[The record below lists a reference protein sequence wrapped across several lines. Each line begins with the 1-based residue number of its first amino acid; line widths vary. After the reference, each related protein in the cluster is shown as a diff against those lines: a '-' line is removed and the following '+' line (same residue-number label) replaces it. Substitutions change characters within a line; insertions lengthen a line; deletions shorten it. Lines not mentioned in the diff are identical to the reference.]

1 MCTGCRKHKFLCRT
15 KQYTGASSGIGL
27 EYAHQFAEKG
37 HNIVVV
43 SERKADILVN
53 NAGMLIF
60 SKLEHTVEER
70 IDKIIALH
78 CTAPTKL
85 CRLFADDMAR
95 RGRGHI
101 LNMSSVTA

>member
-1 MCTGCRKHKFLCRT
+1 M

-43 SERKADILVN
+43 CERKADILVN

-85 CRLFADDMAR
+85 CRLFAADMAR

-101 LNMSSVTA
+101 LNMSPVTA